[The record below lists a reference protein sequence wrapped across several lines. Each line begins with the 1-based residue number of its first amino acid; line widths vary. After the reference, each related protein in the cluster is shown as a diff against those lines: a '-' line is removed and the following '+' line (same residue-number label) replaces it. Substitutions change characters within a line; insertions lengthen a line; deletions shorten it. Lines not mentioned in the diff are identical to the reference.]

1 MEKTSAE
8 QVKYESPPFGGDV
21 WCLRYDGGRLP
32 VIGVVCLPRRYDADD
47 QN

>member
-8 QVKYESPPFGGDV
+8 QAKSTSPPFGGDV
-21 WCLRYDGGRLP
+21 RCSRYDGGRLP
-32 VIGVVCLPRRYDADD
+32 VVGVACLPRRYDADD

>member
-8 QVKYESPPFGGDV
+8 QAKSTSPPFGGGV
-21 WCLRYDGGRLP
+21 GVFCCDGGRLP